1 MDKNKHEGHG
11 EVGAPSGPRS
21 IKERGEVH
29 DSNAKTSVG
38 LGGHFKQG
46 HRIAWLL
53 EHALL
58 LQKT

>member
-1 MDKNKHEGHG
+1 MRIKNEGHG
-11 EVGAPSGPRS
+11 EVGAPSGPGR

-29 DSNAKTSVG
+29 DSNAKTSAG

-46 HRIAWLL
+46 HRIVWLL